1 MILNSAD
8 KLHLRYHAHSD
19 FQRSDG
25 LYGGFV
31 VHEPFKHGLSESEK
45 YGYDKEQLLLIG
57 DWYHRSAEEVLANYL
72 TFRSSEN
79 EVLYLLNG
87 SGHGRD

>member
-8 KLHLRYHAHSD
+8 NLQPRYHAHSD
-19 FQRSDG
+19 LQRSDG

-31 VHEPFKHGLSESEK
+31 VHKPFKDAWSESEK
-45 YGYDKEQLLLIG
+45 YGYHQEQLLLIG
-57 DWYHRSAEEVLANYL
+57 DWYHRSAEVVLANYL

-79 EVLYLLNG
+79 EVLYLPNG
-87 SGHGRD
+87 LRHGRD